1 MTAEQGTASL
11 RLHGG
16 YRAAAWDGQL
26 DIATLDLHELG
37 DWRLRDPVVL
47 HLTAQS
53 VRPFQAC
60 WQAQQRQVCLRGSWD
75 NDTLQL
81 AVSGEAAEGRLQGDI
96 TVSQLSSDRP
106 PLSGTL
112 NVDVPDLRFL
122 NSLLPDVKVDRGAAA
137 AEIRL
142 GGFLDA
148 PAINGSASL
157 SRGVTEIPALG
168 IEIKNIRLQTEGTG
182 SELALNGSAD
192 SGDGNISLAG
202 RLSLDPEQAWP
213 FDAKV
218 QGERFA
224 IASLPDMAI
233 QANPDLQVAGSLRV
247 VNITGSVLVPR
258 ARITLKK
265 LPPNVVKVSS
275 DQVIVGPMAPPADQS
290 QAAIPVNLNVVAT
303 LGDDVHFQGLGLSTD
318 LGGSIN
324 IRSLQTHTLIGNGV
338 LELKNGRY
346 EGYGQKLAI
355 QRGRL
360 LFAGPLDNP
369 ALDIQATRT
378 VGDVTAGLEVT
389 GNANSPQTRLF
400 SDPVMSDAEIMS
412 YLVTGKPLSAS
423 STSKDSQALAA
434 AAASL
439 GANNPVSQELSQK
452 VGIDLGVQSG
462 ATDED
467 TAVTVGKQLSSR
479 LYVDYAYGLFNET
492 AAIQF
497 IYKLTEHFSLTGQ
510 SGTQQAIDL
519 KFSIDRK

>member
-1 MTAEQGTASL
+1 
-11 RLHGG
+11 
-16 YRAAAWDGQL
+16 
-26 DIATLDLHELG
+26 
-37 DWRLRDPVVL
+37 
-47 HLTAQS
+47 
-53 VRPFQAC
+53 
-60 WQAQQRQVCLRGSWD
+60 
-75 NDTLQL
+75 
-81 AVSGEAAEGRLQGDI
+81 VSGEAAEGRLQGDVTI
-96 TVSQLSSDRP
+96 SQLSSGRP
-106 PLSGTL
+106 PLSGTVD
-112 NVDVPDLRFL
+112 VDVPDLRFL
-122 NSLLPDVKVDRGAAA
+122 NSLLTDVKIDGGAAA
-137 AEIRL
+137 AKIRL
-142 GGFLDA
+142 GGSLDA
-148 PAINGSASL
+148 PAVNGSASL
-157 SRGVTEIPALG
+157 SQGVTEIPALG
-168 IEIKNIRLQTEGTG
+168 IKIKNIRLQAEGTG
-182 SELALNGSAD
+182 SELALSGSAD
-192 SGDGNISLAG
+192 SGEGNISLAG
-202 RLSLDPEQAWP
+202 RLSLDPEQGWP

-224 IASLPDMAI
+224 LAKLPDMAI
-233 QANPDLQVAGSLRV
+233 QANPDLQAAGSLRV
-247 VNITGSVLVPR
+247 VNITGSVVVPR

-265 LPPNVVKVSS
+265 LPPNVVKVSN
-275 DQVIVGPMAPPADQS
+275 DQIIVGPMAPPKQAQS
-290 QAAIPVNLNVVAT
+290 AIPVNIDIIAS
-303 LGDDVHFQGLGLSTD
+303 LGDDVHFEGLGLTTD

-324 IRSLQTHTLIGNGV
+324 IRSLQTHLLIGNGV

-355 QRGRL
+355 QHGRL

-400 SDPVMSDAEIMS
+400 SDPAMSDAEIMS

-439 GANNPVSQELSQK
+439 GANNPISQELSQK
-452 VGIDLGVQSG
+452 VGIDVGVESG
-462 ATDED
+462 ASDED

-479 LYVDYAYGLFNET
+479 LYVDYVYGLFNET

-497 IYKLTEHFSLTGQ
+497 IYKLTDHFSLTGQ